1 MFIINNPYMNC
12 LLCSKKKKK
21 KKNAHTLDAC
31 KQAYPTCDTTNEV
44 VLNYALWHDD
54 SIYTHNYF

>member
-12 LLCSKKKKK
+12 LLCSEKKKT
-21 KKNAHTLDAC
+21 HTLDAY

-44 VLNYALWHDD
+44 VLNYALWHNE
-54 SIYTHNYF
+54 IYTHRYF